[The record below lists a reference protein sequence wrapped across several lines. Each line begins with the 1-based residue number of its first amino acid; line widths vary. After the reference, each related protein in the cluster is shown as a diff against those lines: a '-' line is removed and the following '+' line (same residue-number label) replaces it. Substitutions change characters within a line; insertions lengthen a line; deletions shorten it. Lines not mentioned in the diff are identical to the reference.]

1 MSFEFSYFGPEL
13 PLVGMLLVL
22 MLLVSEVGYRIGRA
36 GAARAAAGMGTH
48 VTPLVT
54 GTLALVALLLSFSLS
69 MAVSRF
75 DARRQLVQAEA
86 TAIGTAHL
94 RARLLPAP
102 EGPAL
107 EDRLRRYVDLS
118 LDTAERAPDRARMT
132 EAARA
137 AEALQ
142 TEMLATAVMLARQE
156 THAAPADRF
165 AEALKDVVDVHERRL
180 SAFESFV
187 PETVLQLLGLA
198 ALGGALLAGYGC
210 GLHGQRNRLAT
221 SVHTVLVCVVILV
234 IVDLDRPQYGMIRVS
249 NRSLERLQAQ
259 LATTARG
266 APQADRLAENRPVRY
281 RCEDGRD
288 VVATFVRSDPPT
300 ARIER
305 EGVRWV
311 LPLRPSGSGA
321 RYSDGAVTFW
331 DHHGEARLEREG
343 RAVTCRPGAS
353 S

>member
-13 PLVGMLLVL
+13 PVVGLLFAL
-22 MLLVSEVGYRIGRA
+22 MLLVSEIGYRIGRS
-36 GAARAAAGMGTH
+36 GTVRAAGMGTH

-54 GTLALVALLLSFSLS
+54 GTLALVALLLGFSLS

-75 DARRQLVQAEA
+75 DVRGQLVQAEA

-118 LDTAERAPDRARMT
+118 LETAG
-132 EAARA
+132 RA
-137 AEALQ
+137 APGRSRTTETVRAVEALQ
-142 TEMLATAVMLARQE
+142 TEMLVTAVTLARQAA
-156 THAAPADRF
+156 HPAPADRF
-165 AEALKDVVDVHERRL
+165 AEAMKDVIDVHERRL

-187 PETVLQLLGLA
+187 PETVLHLLGLA

-234 IVDLDRPQYGMIRVS
+234 IVDLDRPQHGMIRVS
-249 NRSLERLQAQ
+249 QRSLERLPGSSPRRRLPGRRPIRSQPRARCGTGV
-259 LATTARG
+259 TTA
-266 APQADRLAENRPVRY
+266 
-281 RCEDGRD
+281 
-288 VVATFVRSDPPT
+288 ATSGP
-300 ARIER
+300 
-305 EGVRWV
+305 
-311 LPLRPSGSGA
+311 PSG
-321 RYSDGAVTFW
+321 RI
-331 DHHGEARLEREG
+331 
-343 RAVTCRPGAS
+343 RPWC
-353 S
+353 